1 MQTGIMSALCCT
13 PFFFACL
20 VLENR
25 CQVHITAGSGE
36 TVCVCVHVAL
46 RLYFLAFSSFLCV
59 TVGPAHPL
67 RIVAPS
73 VMPSS
78 KTTKTSQVTGISTTD
93 YQSLPEEFGEHHGRH
108 EVWVA
113 EIPFIGLKTFTCDT
127 CRLSVLLQELLNCNV
142 SLHILAFSC
151 LFFVFAR

>member
-13 PFFFACL
+13 PFFLL
-20 VLENR
+20 VWFWKTGVRSTLLR
-25 CQVHITAGSGE
+25 GQVRGCAF
-36 TVCVCVHVAL
+36 VFMWLCV
-46 RLYFLAFSSFLCV
+46 LYFLAFSTFLCV

-67 RIVAPS
+67 RVVAPS

-78 KTTKTSQVTGISTTD
+78 KKTKTSQVTGISTTD
-93 YQSLPEEFGEHHGRH
+93 YQWLPEEFGEHHGRH

-127 CRLSVLLQELLNCNV
+127 SGYLCCCK
-142 SLHILAFSC
+142 SC
-151 LFFVFAR
+151 